1 MPAWMKSQHYHKIN
15 VTFHRILAC
24 DYTVSLGKEASGY
37 KVFPCKELD
46 F

>member
-1 MPAWMKSQHYHKIN
+1 MPASIKSRHYHKIN
-15 VTFHRILAC
+15 VTLHRILAC
-24 DYTVSLGKEASGY
+24 DCTVFLGKEVSGY